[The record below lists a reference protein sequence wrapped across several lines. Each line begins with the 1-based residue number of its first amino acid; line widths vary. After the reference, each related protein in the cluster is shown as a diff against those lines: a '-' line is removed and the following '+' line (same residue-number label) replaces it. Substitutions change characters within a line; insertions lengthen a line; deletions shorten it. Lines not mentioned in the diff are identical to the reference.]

1 MRMRDHPQ
9 EGMLYACADG
19 LRFLVKGNVSNMYKK
34 FLAFFFCV
42 VLGISLVACSG
53 KDSLKKPDSSS
64 DTQDLPDSNS
74 DEQDSPNGKEG
85 ADGSQ
90 EPLLGEDAT
99 DEELLEV
106 LKDDV
111 NVVTDDNYVKTVTA
125 LKEQTEKYTGK
136 IYQLE
141 GIYRADGDMPCVFR
155 TLTGGEDGAELGVPL
170 KYVVSDPKDGD
181 WIRVTGVVEE
191 GESEDNP
198 VILEVVILETL
209 EEQGQAELPAN

>member
-1 MRMRDHPQ
+1 
-9 EGMLYACADG
+9 
-19 LRFLVKGNVSNMYKK
+19 MYKK

-53 KDSLKKPDSSS
+53 KDSLKKPGGSSG
-64 DTQDLPDSNS
+64 TQDLPGSNS
-74 DEQDSPNGKEG
+74 DGQDSPNGNEE

-90 EPLLGEDAT
+90 EPLLDEDAT

-111 NVVTDDNYVKTVTA
+111 NVVTDDNYVETVTA
-125 LKEQTEKYTGK
+125 LKEHTEEYAGK

-155 TLTGGEDGAELGVPL
+155 ILTGEEDGTELGVPL

-181 WIRVTGVVEE
+181 WIRVTGVVEK
-191 GESEDNP
+191 GESEDEP
-198 VILEVVILETL
+198 VVLEVVVLEVL
-209 EEQGQAELPAN
+209 DEQGQAELPAN